1 MVSLHVQITRTSSL
15 NTVLLCTN
23 VLAYSYL
30 PHSLK
35 IHLHSQKFLLPFMKL
50 SLFLVGNKFTFTQ
63 GRRGAKV
70 LDIYIVTLCT
80 NLLVVTFLPNQ
91 TPWTAILLTLLQIF
105 QPEQRVK
112 SQLSVRITSLSL
124 IHTL

>member
-1 MVSLHVQITRTSSL
+1 MQITRTSSL

-23 VLAYSYL
+23 VLAYTYL

-35 IHLHSQKFLLPFMKL
+35 FHPHSLHHLPQLRLPFMKL